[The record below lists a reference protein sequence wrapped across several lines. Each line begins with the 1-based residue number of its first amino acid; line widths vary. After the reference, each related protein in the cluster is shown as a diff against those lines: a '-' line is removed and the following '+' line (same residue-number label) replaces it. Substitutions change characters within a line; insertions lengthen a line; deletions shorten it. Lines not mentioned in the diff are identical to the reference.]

1 MNRHLT
7 AAELDL
13 LLDAEAPVEARAELE
28 AHLAA
33 CQQCAA
39 DMLPRLQLKKLTAGA
54 GMHYHPSPD
63 FARRILA
70 VTAPRRPRR
79 YWLPVFATAAAC
91 LLLAVL
97 FFTTHQ
103 PAPQQQALSREFL
116 DQHIA
121 MLGAGAQPQ
130 ILSSSKH
137 VVRPWFQGKLPFAFN
152 MPDTLPPETELI
164 GANLSYIHGK
174 PVADLIFKIRQ
185 HYVSVFVSQRD
196 SASVVEVPGAD
207 AGFHL
212 RAASTPQ
219 LDILAV
225 SDVASADLDALVA
238 SITAAQNP

>member
-33 CQQCAA
+33 CQQCAS
-39 DMLPRLQLKKLTAGA
+39 DMLPRMHLKRLTAEA
-54 GMHYHPSPD
+54 GMRYHPSPE

-70 VTAPRRPRR
+70 VTAPSRPRR

-103 PAPQQQALSREFL
+103 PAPQEQALSREFL

-121 MLGAGAQPQ
+121 MLAAGAQPE

-152 MPDTLPPETELI
+152 TPDTLPPETELV

-196 SASVVEVPGAD
+196 PSSVVEVPGAE

-212 RAASTPQ
+212 RTASTQ
-219 LDILAV
+219 RLDIIAV
-225 SDVASADLDALVA
+225 SDVVTDDLDALLA
-238 SITAAQNP
+238 SIKAAQNP